1 MLPPIFASLPAT
13 SPSSQV
19 PDVQQD
25 ASIGKPA
32 QEFVT
37 PDNLVGGFRKARS
50 PEKFMDVSDVN
61 VSDEDGYLS
70 RSMTINANNKI
81 VKERIWINRVA
92 SEIVFQLLHP
102 DTGAP

>member
-1 MLPPIFASLPAT
+1 
-13 SPSSQV
+13 
-19 PDVQQD
+19 
-25 ASIGKPA
+25 
-32 QEFVT
+32 
-37 PDNLVGGFRKARS
+37 
-50 PEKFMDVSDVN
+50 MDVSDVN